1 MLCILLPGVCLAQ
14 LAIGTITGVVR
25 DSAGGVIRGAEV
37 QAVSRATGHA
47 RKTTTGEQGEYSIPV
62 LSPDEY
68 DVTVEAVSFQRIVR
82 AASVEA
88 GTTTRADFVLR
99 VGDVTDSVR
108 VEAATPQ
115 IHYDSA
121 AASGSI
127 TRDQIE
133 GVAVERTQL
142 SRARQTRTRPATAHK
157 RQSQS
162 HGRATVNPSIIDRL
176 RMISSVSPSAK

>member
-1 MLCILLPGVCLAQ
+1 
-14 LAIGTITGVVR
+14 
-25 DSAGGVIRGAEV
+25 VIRGAEV
-37 QAVSRATGHA
+37 QAVSHATGHV
-47 RKTTTGEQGEYSIPV
+47 RKTSTGEQGEYSIPV

-121 AASGSI
+121 AVSGSI

-133 GVAVERTQL
+133 GLPLNGRSFLELAKLEPGLQPPTSANRNRTVVPR
-142 SRARQTRTRPATAHK
+142 ST
-157 RQSQS
+157 
-162 HGRATVNPSIIDRL
+162 L
-176 RMISSVSPSAK
+176 R